1 MSGFERRAA
10 DIRCDGCG
18 KESVLYAPSAAEAR
32 ERMRRGGWRYYK
44 KGTAGYD
51 KCPKC
56 KPPQGEGWRLV
67 T

>member
-1 MSGFERRAA
+1 MSATQRWVC

-18 KESVLYAPSAAEAR
+18 KESALLAPTVAEAR
-32 ERMRRGGWRYYK
+32 KKMRSGGWRYYK
-44 KGTAGYD
+44 KATAGYD

-56 KPPQGEGWRLV
+56 KPPQGEGWKL